1 MVAFDA
7 SHVVPAPA
15 RCVPR
20 LAWRNGSTL
29 LGERT
34 LAEEV
39 PVAFSYDG
47 ATHAVLMATPDDLED
62 FALGFSYTEGIIT
75 RPADIAELAVV
86 SVAEGIV
93 LRMWLTGDRSDAF
106 AARRRRFVGPAGCGM
121 CGLESL
127 AEASRAIPMAGYDL
141 QVSRQDIEEAVSALP
156 AGQNLNMQ
164 TRSVHAAAFWQAD
177 QSLVLREDVG
187 RHNALDKLAG
197 VLLRTGRSAADG
209 VLVLSSRVSI
219 ELVQKAA
226 IMGASILVG
235 VSAPTAL
242 AVRTA
247 EMAGLTL
254 VGIARNDGFEVFTHP
269 ERIVLALDDPV
280 LDHDRGGCGTPFQ
293 SRLHLLGRGH
303 RRLPADAPLH
313 RDQLHRLQGKVRP
326 TADHY

>member
-1 MVAFDA
+1 MFALEA
-7 SHVVPAPA
+7 SRVVPPPA
-15 RCVPR
+15 RRVPR
-20 LAWRNGSTL
+20 QAWRNGSTL

-62 FALGFSYTEGIIT
+62 FALGFTYTEGIIT
-75 RPADIAELAVV
+75 TAAEIAELAVV
-86 SVAEGIV
+86 GVADGIV

-127 AEASRAIPMAGYDL
+127 AEANRTIPISNYDF
-141 QVSRQDIEEAVSALP
+141 QVSRQDIAEAVAALP
-156 AGQNLNMQ
+156 ARQELNMQ
-164 TRSVHAAAFWQAD
+164 TRAVHAAAFWRPD
-177 QSLVLREDVG
+177 QNLVLREDVG

-197 VLLRTGRSAADG
+197 ALLRAGWPAAEG
-209 VLVLSSRVSI
+209 VIVLSSRISI

-226 IMGASILVG
+226 MMRAAIIAG

-242 AVRTA
+242 AVRIA

-254 VGIARNDGFEVFTHP
+254 VGVARDDGFEVFTHP
-269 ERIVLALDDPV
+269 ERIT
-280 LDHDRGGCGTPFQ
+280 R
-293 SRLHLLGRGH
+293 
-303 RRLPADAPLH
+303 
-313 RDQLHRLQGKVRP
+313 
-326 TADHY
+326 YW

>member
-1 MVAFDA
+1 MFALEAPRMV
-7 SHVVPAPA
+7 PPPA

-20 LAWRNGSTL
+20 QAWRNGSAST
-29 LGERT
+29 GERI

-75 RPADIAELAVV
+75 APAEIAELDVV
-86 SVAEGIV
+86 GVADGIV
-93 LRMWLTGDRSDAF
+93 LRMWLTGERSDAF

-127 AEASRAIPMAGYDL
+127 AEANRTIPMAGYDL
-141 QVSRQDIEEAVSALP
+141 QVSRQDIKEAVAALP
-156 AGQNLNMQ
+156 ASQPLNMQ
-164 TRSVHAAAFWQAD
+164 TRAVHAAAFWQPD

-197 VLLRTGRSAADG
+197 ALLRRGQSAAEG
-209 VLVLSSRVSI
+209 VVVLSSRISI
-219 ELVQKAA
+219 ELVQKSAM
-226 IMGASILVG
+226 MGAAVIVG

-254 VGIARNDGFEVFTHP
+254 VGIARDDGFEVFTHP
-269 ERIVLALDDPV
+269 ERIT
-280 LDHDRGGCGTPFQ
+280 R
-293 SRLHLLGRGH
+293 
-303 RRLPADAPLH
+303 
-313 RDQLHRLQGKVRP
+313 
-326 TADHY
+326 YW

>member
-1 MVAFDA
+1 MRMFALEA
-7 SHVVPAPA
+7 SRVVPPPA
-15 RCVPR
+15 RRVPR
-20 LAWRNGSTL
+20 QAWRNGSTL
-29 LGERT
+29 MGERI

-62 FALGFSYTEGIIT
+62 FAFGFTYTEGIIT

-127 AEASRAIPMAGYDL
+127 AEANRTIPMVSFDL
-141 QVSRQDIEEAVSALP
+141 QVSRQHIEQAVAALP
-156 AGQNLNMQ
+156 ASQQLNMQ
-164 TRSVHAAAFWQAD
+164 TRAVHAAAFWRPD
-177 QSLVLREDVG
+177 QNLVLREDVG

-197 VLLRTGRSAADG
+197 ALLRAGWPAAEG
-209 VLVLSSRVSI
+209 VIVLSSRISI

-226 IMGASILVG
+226 MMRAAIIAG

-242 AVRTA
+242 AVRIA

-254 VGIARNDGFEVFTHP
+254 VGVARDDGFEVFTHP
-269 ERIVLALDDPV
+269 ER
-280 LDHDRGGCGTPFQ
+280 
-293 SRLHLLGRGH
+293 
-303 RRLPADAPLH
+303 
-313 RDQLHRLQGKVRP
+313 
-326 TADHY
+326 